1 MLRYLI
7 FALLLFWLFKLIT
20 SLLTPGKKEPRVTG
34 KAKSKPLDLSQE
46 DIEDVDFKETR
57 DE

>member
-1 MLRYLI
+1 
-7 FALLLFWLFKLIT
+7 LLFWLFKLIT